1 LNKKVNNSI
10 SKKSSKPT
18 GTTSVGK
25 VPLTKTTSAISAGK
39 DEVPRIP
46 AAPVA
51 RNEPL
56 NPADQKFIESNIAD
70 LNQQQKNG
78 IFDIVKDC
86 LQGDEAKDDVIEF
99 ELDQLPPERAH
110 ELKDY
115 MMRCLKENSKKQ
127 RRREADIRRR
137 QAKKEEAARLNGQKI
152 PAQPEQMAPP
162 QNNPAKKLAV
172 SDNRR
177 QEA

>member
-1 LNKKVNNSI
+1 MSN
-10 SKKSSKPT
+10 
-18 GTTSVGK
+18 
-25 VPLTKTTSAISAGK
+25 K
-39 DEVPRIP
+39 DESVNRTP
-46 AAPVA
+46 ATPVM

-56 NPADQKFIESNIAD
+56 TSADQKFIESNIAD

-115 MMRCLKENSKKQ
+115 MNKCIKDNSKKQ

-137 QAKKEEAARLNGQKI
+137 
-152 PAQPEQMAPP
+152 
-162 QNNPAKKLAV
+162 
-172 SDNRR
+172 
-177 QEA
+177 